1 MSNAA
6 EFADWKKHPITE
18 KVFNEFKAREGA
30 MTLQLSLSAGEHP
43 PTDRYLVGYIAA
55 LRDVFLMEWEDSK
68 DD

>member
-18 KVFNEFKAREGA
+18 RIFDILRQREKDMIGE
-30 MTLQLSLSAGEHP
+30 LSVAAGLHP
-43 PTDRYLVGYIAA
+43 PTDRFMAGYIAA
-55 LRDVFLMEWEDSK
+55 IRDVFLMDWEDSK